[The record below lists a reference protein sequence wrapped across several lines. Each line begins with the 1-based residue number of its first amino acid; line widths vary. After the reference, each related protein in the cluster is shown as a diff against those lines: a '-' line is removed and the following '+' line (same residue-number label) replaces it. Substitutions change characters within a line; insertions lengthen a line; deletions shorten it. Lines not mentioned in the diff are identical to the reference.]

1 MKFDIIFIEMKNTY
15 LIFLVLIILGA
26 LLISGGLILKNN
38 LSSNQDMGK
47 TYSIIDDANT
57 NISNKTLQLKTIK
70 FVEVKPLPAANC
82 NSTPIKGTSE
92 NDILWAT
99 IPGPGETV
107 GAGGSIKA
115 FYADEWPITL
125 GSGSVSPLNGNPGH
139 IVNPNIGDINARDT
153 NNFPYFPA
161 IFITDITN
169 DPNSTSGDAQNGG
182 KGYPPSEIYGVWKV
196 LNGRV
201 GSDCR
206 SNPNQNFCNKLNL
219 GSPDAFP
226 SQSNLLKTSTP
237 REPQA
242 SAEII
247 WNVDSL
253 GLTQGHNYRV
263 QIVLHDGDQN
273 NGDIG
278 QACTTIRY

>member
-1 MKFDIIFIEMKNTY
+1 MPLNLIHFKQMKNIY
-15 LIFLVLIILGA
+15 IIFLVIVLLGA
-26 LLISGGLILKNN
+26 LLISGGINLKNK
-38 LSSNQDMGK
+38 LSSRQDAGK
-47 TYSIIDDANT
+47 TYAIIDDTNANT
-57 NISNKTLQLKTIK
+57 SVNTLQLKTIK
-70 FVEVKPLPAANC
+70 FREVKPLPAANC
-82 NSTPIKGTSE
+82 NVNIKGKGE

-99 IPGPGETV
+99 SPGSGETV
-107 GAGGSIKA
+107 GPGGSIKA

-125 GSGSVSPLNGNPGH
+125 GSGSVSSLNGNPGH
-139 IVNPNIGDINARDT
+139 IVNPNIGDVNARDA
-153 NNFPYFPA
+153 NAFPYFPA

-196 LNGRV
+196 LNGNARN
-201 GSDCR
+201 DCR

-219 GSPDAFP
+219 GGPDTFP
-226 SQSNLLKTSTP
+226 SKSNLLQLSSPT
-237 REPQA
+237 EPQT

-253 GLTQGHNYRV
+253 GLTQGHDYRV
-263 QIVLHDGDQN
+263 QIVLHDGDQS
-273 NGDIG
+273 NGDVG